1 MVSLSQKRVIF
12 PFFVALTFLSTV
24 SPAIANDPFSHND
37 YALKLL
43 EQGEYEKGLEQL
55 QKAFSLSPYDQIL
68 RKNLAE
74 AYTYV
79 GVRQMERK
87 LYDDAAE
94 NFDHARELF
103 PEAPRYAVLR
113 GIALHAA
120 KRYEGAIHELERARS
135 LGEASPELFYH
146 LGKTYYDSDNLSLA
160 LEMWEKALEL
170 DPSRTAIRELADK
183 TRRELALETRMDK
196 GYSSR
201 FSLTYDTELKSLLA
215 GEILDVL
222 ETAYNRVGSDL
233 GHFPEARV
241 QVLLYTK
248 KDFKALTDSP
258 DWSGGL
264 YDGKIRI
271 PLGGATGMT
280 PLLRN
285 VLVHEYTHVVVFEMT
300 RGNCP
305 TWFNEG
311 LAELEGRK
319 EFNQPM
325 AELGRVARRGG
336 YLSFPLLER
345 PFSSLSDNQVAL
357 AYQQSYAL
365 VNFMVA
371 RYGWHKIQEILRLLG
386 TGRPVSD
393 AIGVALADY
402 GTDYSGMVK
411 EWQGNMTREH
421 GIRELPATE

>member
-1 MVSLSQKRVIF
+1 MASLSLKRVIP
-12 PFFVALTFLSTV
+12 PFLLVLVFITTIT
-24 SPAIANDPFSHND
+24 PAFANDPVLHND

-43 EQGEYEKGLEQL
+43 EQGEYEKGLDQL
-55 QKAFSLSPYDQIL
+55 QKAFSLNPYNQIL

-79 GVRQMERK
+79 GMRQMEQK
-87 LYDDAAE
+87 LYDAAADS
-94 NFDHARELF
+94 FDHARELF
-103 PEAPRYAVLR
+103 PEAPRYAVLH

-135 LGEASPELFYH
+135 LGETSPELYYH
-146 LGKTYYDSDNLSLA
+146 LGRAYYDSDNLALA
-160 LEMWEKALEL
+160 LEMWEKGLEL
-170 DPSRTAIRELADK
+170 DPSRAAIRELADK
-183 TRRELALETRMDK
+183 ARRELALEGRMDK

-201 FSLTYDTELKSLLA
+201 FSLSYDTELKSLLA

-222 ETAYNRVGSDL
+222 ESAYNRVGADL
-233 GHFPEARV
+233 GYFPEARV

-271 PLGGATGMT
+271 PLGGASGMT
-280 PLLRN
+280 ALLRN

-300 RGNCP
+300 KGNCP
-305 TWFNEG
+305 SWLNEG

-336 YLSFPLLER
+336 YVSFQLLER
-345 PFSSLSDNQVAL
+345 PFSTLSGKQVAL

-365 VNFMVA
+365 VNFMVG

-386 TGRPVSD
+386 TGKPVAD

-402 GTDYSGMVK
+402 GVDYSGVVK
-411 EWQGNMTREH
+411 EWQGNMTREYGVPEH
-421 GIRELPATE
+421 PSPE

>member
-1 MVSLSQKRVIF
+1 
-12 PFFVALTFLSTV
+12 
-24 SPAIANDPFSHND
+24 
-37 YALKLL
+37 
-43 EQGEYEKGLEQL
+43 
-55 QKAFSLSPYDQIL
+55 
-68 RKNLAE
+68 
-74 AYTYV
+74 
-79 GVRQMERK
+79 
-87 LYDDAAE
+87 
-94 NFDHARELF
+94 
-103 PEAPRYAVLR
+103 
-113 GIALHAA
+113 
-120 KRYEGAIHELERARS
+120 
-135 LGEASPELFYH
+135 
-146 LGKTYYDSDNLSLA
+146 
-160 LEMWEKALEL
+160 MWEKALEL

-196 GYSSR
+196 GFSSR

-222 ETAYNRVGSDL
+222 ETAYNRVGADL

-305 TWFNEG
+305 TWLNEG

-325 AELGRVARRGG
+325 AALGRVARRGG

-386 TGRPVSD
+386 TGIPVSD

-421 GIRELPATE
+421 GVRELPATE

>member
-1 MVSLSQKRVIF
+1 MASLFLKRFFF
-12 PFFVALTFLSTV
+12 PSLAFLTFIATALPV
-24 SPAIANDPFSHND
+24 FANDPILHND
-37 YALKLL
+37 YALTLL
-43 EQGEYEKGLEQL
+43 EQGEYEKGLDQL
-55 QKAFSLSPYDQIL
+55 QKAFSLNPYDQNL

-74 AYTYV
+74 AYTCV
-79 GVRQMERK
+79 GMRQMERK
-87 LYDDAAE
+87 LYDAAAE
-94 NFDHARELF
+94 YFDHARELL
-103 PEAPRYAVLR
+103 PESPRYAILR

-120 KRYEGAIHELERARS
+120 KRYEGAIYELERARS
-135 LGEASPELFYH
+135 LGGASPELYYH
-146 LGKTYYDSDNLSLA
+146 LGRAYYDSDNLTLA

-170 DPSRTAIRELADK
+170 DPSRAAIRELADK

-201 FSLTYDTELKSLLA
+201 FSLSYDTELKSVLA
-215 GEILDVL
+215 GDILDVL

-233 GHFPEARV
+233 GYFPEARV

-300 RGNCP
+300 KGNCP
-305 TWFNEG
+305 TWLNEG
-311 LAELEGRK
+311 VAELEGRK

-325 AELGRVARRGG
+325 AELGRVARHGG
-336 YLSFPLLER
+336 FLSFPLLER
-345 PFSSLSDNQVAL
+345 PFSTLSDKQVAL

-371 RYGWHKIQEILRLLG
+371 RYGWQKIQEILRLLG
-386 TGRPVSD
+386 NGKSVSD

-402 GTDYSGMVK
+402 GVDYSGVVT
-411 EWQGNMTREH
+411 EWQGNMNKEYGVRDRPSPE
-421 GIRELPATE
+421 